1 MNHNHNNVDKRITLG
16 IILIFIG
23 GLFLLNSLDIID
35 FRVSRIIFSAP
46 FILFIIG
53 ILIMVN
59 SAKRVLGGILAGV
72 GFIWLL
78 PRIFPDIDF
87 GPNLFIPV
95 LLILLGIY
103 MIIKHSQKKT
113 ERESLISDEFVRKD
127 FVDDVAVF
135 GGGHKIIRSDNF
147 KGGSITAIFGGSEID
162 LTNCKLAEGTSVLDV
177 VTIFGG
183 TTLLVPQNWDVQL
196 NVTPLFGGFSNKSLK
211 IPNIEVDKTR
221 TLLIKGVAIFGGG
234 EVKTVYG

>member
-1 MNHNHNNVDKRITLG
+1 MHHNGVDKRITLG
-16 IILIFIG
+16 IILIIIG
-23 GLFLLNSLDIID
+23 GLFLLNSLDIVD

-59 SAKRVLGGILAGV
+59 SGKRALGGILAGV

-95 LLILLGIY
+95 ILILLGVY

-113 ERESLISDEFVRKD
+113 ENDSFISDEFVKKD
-127 FVDDVAVF
+127 FIDDVSVF
-135 GGGHKIIRSDNF
+135 GGGNKIIRSDNF

-162 LTNCKLAEGTSVLDV
+162 LTNCKLADGTSIIDIVA
-177 VTIFGG
+177 IFGG
-183 TTLLVPQNWDVQL
+183 TTIIVPQNWDVQL

-211 IPNIEVDKTR
+211 IPNLEVDKTR
-221 TLLIKGVAIFGGG
+221 TLIIKGVAIFGGG
-234 EVKTVYG
+234 EVKTIYG

>member
-1 MNHNHNNVDKRITLG
+1 MHHDHNYVDKRITLG

-23 GLFLLNSLDIID
+23 GLFLLNSLDILD

-46 FILFIIG
+46 FILLVIG

-59 SAKRVLGGILAGV
+59 SGQRALGGILAGV

-78 PRIFPDIDF
+78 PRIFPDIDL
-87 GPNLFIPV
+87 GPNVFIPV
-95 LLILLGIY
+95 LLILLGVY

-113 ERESLISDEFVRKD
+113 QNESFISDEFVRKD
-127 FVDDVAVF
+127 FIDDVAVF
-135 GGGHKIIRSDNF
+135 GGGHKVVRSDNF

-177 VTIFGG
+177 VAIFGG
-183 TTLLVPQNWDVQL
+183 STLIVPQNWDVQL

-211 IPNIEVDKTR
+211 IPNVEVDRTR
-221 TLLIKGVAIFGGG
+221 TLIIKGVAIFGGG
-234 EVKTVYG
+234 EVKTVFG

>member
-1 MNHNHNNVDKRITLG
+1 MQHNHNYVDRRITLG

-23 GLFLLNSLDIID
+23 GLFLLNSLDILD
-35 FRVSRIIFSAP
+35 FRVSRIIFSFP
-46 FILFIIG
+46 FILLIIG

-59 SAKRVLGGILAGV
+59 SGKRVLGGILAGV

-78 PRIFPDIDF
+78 PRIFPDIDL
-87 GPNLFIPV
+87 GPNVFIPV

-113 ERESLISDEFVRKD
+113 EREQLISDEFVRKD
-127 FVDDVAVF
+127 FIDDVSIF
-135 GGGHKIIRSDNF
+135 GGGHKVIRSDNF

-177 VTIFGG
+177 VAIFGG
-183 TTLLVPQNWDVQL
+183 TTLIVPQNWNVQL

-221 TLLIKGVAIFGGG
+221 TLIIKGVAIFGGG
-234 EVKTVYG
+234 EVKTVFG